1 MDIKPFNIILLGDPA
16 SGKGTQAARLA
27 KEYGLYDLDMGK
39 QLRKPSVRKQFDYQK
54 TTAIG
59 KLTPTVIVRNIFTE
73 IISNVPAKKGIL
85 FNGTPKMINE
95 AKLVT
100 RLLKSS
106 KRADPIVIY
115 LTLPEKETIR
125 RIEERVEYI
134 QGKLIKRDDDTLRA
148 LKNRRKYYKEQIS
161 QVVIFFKKH
170 YTLKTVSGMGTEEAV
185 AQRIASVIKKS
196 IKNHGA

>member
-39 QLRKPSVRKQFDYQK
+39 QLRKPSVRKQFDYAK

>member
-39 QLRKPSVRKQFDYQK
+39 QLRKPSVRKLFDYAK